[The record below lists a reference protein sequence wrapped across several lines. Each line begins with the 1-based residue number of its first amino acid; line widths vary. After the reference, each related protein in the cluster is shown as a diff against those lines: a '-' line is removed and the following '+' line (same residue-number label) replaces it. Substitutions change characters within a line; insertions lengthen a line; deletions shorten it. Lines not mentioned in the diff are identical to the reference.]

1 MNTATM
7 WSLRVIVL
15 AVVLALAGSS
25 VAEAQRAGGPAP
37 AGVVAQVRTDLGH
50 GDLAAAARAANA
62 GAGQQGELARAL
74 VQIYRGQDA
83 QARER
88 LLPLAQANPLGEAAL
103 ELGLLD
109 LRRGRRQ
116 EGIARLEP
124 LAAVRTFAG
133 PDDYFRLARAAIG
146 IREFLLANDAFQR
159 TVDVPRAD
167 IQTAWGDL
175 FLSYGQPAE
184 AMESYRDALAAD
196 PNWVAAHLGVAQAL
210 ANDDPDASR
219 EAFEEATRLAPN
231 DPDVLLLTVDLQMTA
246 KDVAAARAT
255 LGRLATARP
264 GSLEEAAWHV
274 ALAYEEGGV
283 GAVDAAI
290 APVEAANP
298 RSALGFR
305 RAGQQAAR
313 AYRFADAAALTRRGV
328 AIDPQDAEAQSEL
341 GLYLMRTG
349 DEAGARTA
357 LEASWALNESSRV
370 TKNLLDL
377 LDTIDTFV
385 VVEAA
390 PLIFKFAPDEAEVLK
405 PYAIPLAQQA
415 YAEFSRRYGLTP
427 EGPILI
433 EVFNRHDDF
442 AVRTMG
448 LPGLVGALGACFG
461 RVITMDSPQARD
473 PGDFSWQ
480 ATLWHEMAHV
490 FSLQLSEYYVP
501 RWLTEGISVFEEHRR
516 NPAWGR
522 ELTLEYARA
531 LALDMNF
538 GVKGLPDAFKRPE
551 SLSMAY
557 FEASLVVEHL
567 VDLHGDEGLR
577 TLLRAYANGA
587 DDTEA
592 FAEAFG
598 RSVDEV
604 DRSFAAFV
612 DERYGALRDAMANP
626 PNAVAADDLPALRAR
641 AEANPGNY
649 LSQWTFGQALV
660 REGDLPA
667 AKAPLQRAAELA
679 PQASGNNS
687 PNALLAQIAEQEGDR
702 DAARRYWGAL
712 LVYDHENVQAARRL
726 AAFSQGMPAEEDR
739 ALRLVADLQP
749 FDTDVHGQLGR
760 RLFDEGD
767 YGDALVEFQAA
778 VALDPANPADAH
790 ADVADAL
797 LRLNRPAE
805 AKQAALRALEE
816 APTYARAQDL
826 LLEAIGR

>member
-1 MNTATM
+1 MRQGTTERF
-7 WSLRVIVL
+7 WTLVL
-15 AVVLALAGSS
+15 CAVVMLPALAG
-25 VAEAQRAGGPAP
+25 EARAQT
-37 AGVVAQVRTDLGH
+37 AGAGAVGQVRAALGH
-50 GDLAAAARAANA
+50 GDVDGAARVASAAS
-62 GAGQQGELARAL
+62 GADRELGLAL
-74 VQIYRGQDA
+74 VDVFRGDDA
-83 QARER
+83 RARER
-88 LLPLAQANPLGEAAL
+88 LLPLAQADPRGEAAL

-109 LRRGRRQ
+109 LRRGRRE
-116 EGIARLEP
+116 EGMARLDP
-124 LAAVRTFAG
+124 IAAVRTFNG

-146 IREFLLANDAFQR
+146 IREYLLANDAFQR
-159 TVDVPRAD
+159 TADVARAD
-167 IQTAWGDL
+167 IQTTWGDL
-175 FLSYGQPAE
+175 FLSYGQPAD

-196 PNWVAAHLGVAQAL
+196 PNWVLAHLGAARAL
-210 ANDDPDASR
+210 ANDDPEAAR
-219 EAFEEATRLAPN
+219 AAFEEAASLAP
-231 DPDVLLLTVDLQMTA
+231 DHPDVLLLLVERQLIE
-246 KDVAAARAT
+246 KDVPAARET
-255 LGRLATARP
+255 LDRLAAVRP
-264 GSLEEAAWHV
+264 GSLDEAAWRAAV
-274 ALAYEEGGV
+274 AYADGGI

-290 APVEAANP
+290 GPVRAANP

-313 AYRFADAAALTRRGV
+313 AYRFADAAVLARRGV
-328 AIDPQDAEAQSEL
+328 EVDPADAEAQSEL

-349 DEAGARTA
+349 DEVEARAA
-357 LEASWALNESSRV
+357 LEASWDLNASSVV

-385 VVEAA
+385 VVESG
-390 PLIFKFAPDEAEVLK
+390 PFVFKFNPEEADVLA
-405 PYAIPLAQQA
+405 PYAIPLAQESYDA
-415 YAEFSRRYGLTP
+415 FRTRYGFTP

-473 PGDFSWQ
+473 PGEFSWQ

-490 FSLQLSEYYVP
+490 FSLQLSEFYVP

-531 LALDMNF
+531 LALDANF

-567 VDLHGDEGLR
+567 VDLNGDEGLR
-577 TLLRAYANGA
+577 TLLRAYANRAGDA
-587 DDTEA
+587 EA
-592 FAEAFG
+592 FAQAFG
-598 RSVDEV
+598 RSVDDV
-604 DRSFAAFV
+604 DTSFAAFV
-612 DERYGALRDAMANP
+612 DRRYGALRDAMANP
-626 PNAVAADDLPALRAR
+626 PSAAAADDVPALRAR

-660 REGDLPA
+660 REGDLEA
-667 AKAPLQRAAELA
+667 AKAPLQRAAALA

-687 PNALLAQIAEQEGDR
+687 PNALLAQIAEKEDDR
-702 DAARRYWGAL
+702 DAARRYWRTL
-712 LVYDHENVQAARRL
+712 LAYDHENVQAARRL
-726 AAFSQGMPAEEDR
+726 AALAQGIPAEEDL

-749 FDTDVHGQLGR
+749 FDMDVHGQLGR
-760 RLFDEGD
+760 RLLEEGD
-767 YGDALVEFQAA
+767 YSEALVEFQAA
-778 VALDPANPADAH
+778 VALGPANLADAH
-790 ADVADAL
+790 ADVAETL
-797 LRLNRPAE
+797 LRLDRPGE
-805 AKQAALRALEE
+805 AKTSALRALEQ

-826 LLEAIGR
+826 LLEAVGR